1 MSALLFCL
9 LFHLGTVLYAIILY
23 LPSKTFRNALQKYV
37 DCEGYHQI
45 VRYKNIILILPYCKI
60 YSRDDCELE
69 NDVSS
74 LTYILYSLEFCAFLQ
89 GFWPLDRSTFVFIVS
104 LISKKDDDY
113 FQLEQIRDV
122 YGKRNS
128 RKKDLNSSVI
138 LRGGSKEKS
147 TSDVCHQVFTSIK
160 FSFIRTHFKS
170 YLRLRLLNNG
180 CIRTVL

>member
-1 MSALLFCL
+1 MRFFLLTYFSQIECS
-9 LFHLGTVLYAIILY
+9 IILSFISFGNGFVCY
-23 LPSKTFRNALQKYV
+23 YFILTLRNISKRAAKICWLWEIWSDRQVQKKCSDSDLNNSV
-37 DCEGYHQI
+37 G
-45 VRYKNIILILPYCKI
+45 CKI

-104 LISKKDDDY
+104 LISKKEDDY

-147 TSDVCHQVFTSIK
+147 ASDVIHQVFTKIN
-160 FSFIRTHFKS
+160 FSFNKNSR
-170 YLRLRLLNNG
+170 
-180 CIRTVL
+180 

>member
-1 MSALLFCL
+1 MLLFYTCPPKHFETRCKNML
-9 LFHLGTVLYAIILY
+9 
-23 LPSKTFRNALQKYV
+23 
-37 DCEGYHQI
+37 I
-45 VRYKNIILILPYCKI
+45 VRDMIRSSGTKIQCSDSDLNNSVGCKI

-104 LISKKDDDY
+104 LISKKEDDY

-147 TSDVCHQVFTSIK
+147 ASDVIHQVFTKIN
-160 FSFIRTHFKS
+160 FSFYENSR
-170 YLRLRLLNNG
+170 
-180 CIRTVL
+180 